1 MFENAKIRV
10 HFPKTFLD
18 QTLAKISWQ
27 TNQSAFS
34 DPQLGND
41 ATYALSLSKNV
52 QLSQS
57 QTFHSTAVS
66 RRKNRK
72 NKI

>member
-41 ATYALSLSKNV
+41 ATYALFLSKNV
-52 QLSQS
+52 QLSQPFIQLPFPVERTGKTRS
-57 QTFHSTAVS
+57 ED
-66 RRKNRK
+66 
-72 NKI
+72 